1 MSLTQ
6 IKTHINSRAA
16 LMAAILEQA
25 GHLCEFLE
33 TVEFSDCCKYMLYT
47 FTTNGNT
54 KIVNVVSK
62 SSETHMKQLST
73 NAIPCITDNSWLEN
87 ISRDTILDEI
97 SDAKHAWSSWNPD
110 HEIACMLKTSFDE
123 IF

>member
-6 IKTHINSRAA
+6 VKTHINSHAA

-25 GHLCEFLE
+25 GHLSEFLE
-33 TVEFSDCCKYMLYT
+33 TVEFSDCCKYVLYA
-47 FTTNGNT
+47 FTTNSNRN
-54 KIVNVVSK
+54 IVNAISK
-62 SSETHMKQLST
+62 SSEMHMKQLNT
-73 NAIPCITDNSWLEN
+73 NAIPCITDNSWLED
-87 ISRDTILDEI
+87 ISRDTVLDEI
-97 SDAKHAWSSWNPD
+97 NGAKRAWSSWNPD